1 MIFSAVW
8 YNHVSVLCSCD
19 CLYCVVQSRVCT
31 RKLWLSLLCGTIT
44 CQDDYGPCFDLEGF
58 KGNKTY
64 PKYNTFYVADASTN
78 YTLHLSGYSGKAGK
92 LVLLV
97 LRILQQLLMSSYN
110 HQEIIVFAVWYNHV
124 SVLGNC
130 DDLYC
135 VVQSR
140 VCTSQFWLSLLCGA
154 ITCLY

>member
-1 MIFSAVW
+1 M
-8 YNHVSVLCSCD
+8 
-19 CLYCVVQSRVCT
+19 
-31 RKLWLSLLCGTIT
+31 
-44 CQDDYGPCFDLEGF
+44 EGF

-110 HQEIIVFAVWYNHV
+110 YQEIIDPYEIPMLELIQSTTKPN
-124 SVLGNC
+124 GIC
-130 DDLYC
+130 YC
-135 VVQSR
+135 EN
-140 VCTSQFWLSLLCGA
+140 
-154 ITCLY
+154 IK